1 MGTTHSALMS
11 LQLNE
16 GTLSQ
21 VPRHVSE
28 CLGSALVVVTVM
40 SSQCTDQL
48 LGGPLAMLRGQP
60 GGQAAGRQSIGQLQR
75 PYSGGIMG
83 RMGI

>member
-1 MGTTHSALMS
+1 MG
-11 LQLNE
+11 LQLYA

-21 VPRHVSE
+21 VPRHVSKR
-28 CLGSALVVVTVM
+28 LGSALAVVTVV
-40 SSQCTDQL
+40 SGECADQL

-60 GGQAAGRQSIGQLQR
+60 RGQAAGRQSIGQLQR